1 MYIYKYY
8 AALTNALFVLISFF
22 AIHPPLPPRPKNH
35 ETNFL
40 KILLKNFMPLHFIAI
55 LQSATTAY
63 LRLFSHSSFKVG
75 NKNKSNHM

>member
-1 MYIYKYY
+1 MLY
-8 AALTNALFVLISFF
+8 SFSSQSLPF
-22 AIHPPLPPRPKNH
+22 IPPSLPRPKNH

-55 LQSATTAY
+55 FQSATTAY
-63 LRLFSHSSFKVG
+63 LRLFIDSSFKVA